1 MASPMRPE
9 RPEPIMSF
17 LFSRDAFAPKGIGK
31 SVPRR
36 EDVRLL
42 TGEGRYAADFSLP
55 GQVYAYVLRS
65 PHAHARIS
73 AINAVEAIA
82 TPGVLAV
89 LTGSDAA
96 AHGLRPIPHS
106 PVPTNPHEVP
116 LKSRDGSAFFIAPH
130 PVLAVDVVR
139 YVGEPVA
146 IIVAETLPQ
155 AMDAAE
161 RIEVKYQPLA
171 LVVQSRDALAPGAPL
186 VWEQHR
192 SNLCVA
198 SEAGDRDAAAAVF
211 SRAAYVVR
219 LETSIN
225 RVTGVPMELR
235 AALGVYDDADG
246 KFTIYTSAGGGVIRQ
261 RDDIAG
267 ALGVSKEAVRVVS
280 GDIGGNFG
288 IRNNTCPEF
297 VLVAWAAKQ
306 VRRPVKWVCER
317 RDAFLTDFHGR
328 DLTSTAEL
336 ALDEDGNFLALRATN
351 ISNLGAGAIS
361 FVPLAKGIAVSS
373 SVYHIPVSYMRGF
386 GVVTNTTPTSA
397 YRSAG
402 RPEVMFVLERLID
415 VACHRYG
422 FDRLELRR
430 RNLVTPEA
438 MPYRNPLGLVYD
450 SGDYPASLRRAAEL
464 GDWAGFEAR
473 RAEARRRGRCR
484 GIGVALSIELNTG
497 APRERAE
504 MTIDPSGVIELVLGT
519 MSAGQGHETSFAQIV
534 SEWLGVDPEQV
545 KLITGD
551 TDRVQAGGGSASAR
565 SMRLG
570 AWVMAQAADQIIDKG
585 RRIAA
590 VLLEAAE
597 ADIEFVQQRFVVK
610 GTDRAVGLFD
620 VATAALGGD
629 VPPDLAGPLI
639 GISDQVM
646 NIPSYA
652 YTCAVCE
659 VEVDPETGVVEII
672 GYVSIDD
679 CGRAVNPMLIH
690 GQSHG
695 GIAQGIGQALWEECA
710 YDVPSGQL
718 LSASLM
724 DYAMPRADGVPL
736 FTTEISE
743 VPSTTNPLGMRG
755 GSEGGITPGLAVV
768 ANAIVDALAE
778 FGVEHIALPATPERV
793 WRAIY
798 GQHRQNSSIIAVQR

>member
-1 MASPMRPE
+1 
-9 RPEPIMSF
+9 MSF
-17 LFSRDAFAPKGIGK
+17 LESRAAHAPTGIGK

-36 EDVRLL
+36 EDARLL
-42 TGEGRYAADFSLP
+42 TGRGRYAADFNLP
-55 GQVYAYVLRS
+55 GQAFAYVLRS
-65 PHAHARIS
+65 PHPHAHIV
-73 AINAVEAIA
+73 AIDAAPGTGA
-82 TPGVLAV
+82 PGVIAV
-89 LTGSDAA
+89 FSGIDAA
-96 AHGLRPIPHS
+96 ADGIGPIPHN

-116 LKSRDGSAFFIAPH
+116 LKSPDGSPFFVAPH
-130 PVLAVDVVR
+130 PVLALDAVR

-146 IIVAETLPQ
+146 IVVAETLSQ

-161 RIEVKYQPLA
+161 RVQVSYEPIA
-171 LVVQSRDALAPGAPL
+171 SVVRSQDVLAPGAPL
-186 VWEQHR
+186 VWTQHG
-192 SNLCVA
+192 SNLCVDT
-198 SEAGDRDAAAAVF
+198 EAGDEDMTEAAFAQ
-211 SRAAYVVR
+211 AAYVVK
-219 LETSIN
+219 LKTTIN

-235 AALGVYDDADG
+235 AALAVYELAAG
-246 KFTIYTSAGGGVIRQ
+246 KFTVYTSAGGGVIRQ

-267 ALGVSKEAVRVVS
+267 ALGVPKEAVRVVS
-280 GDIGGNFG
+280 GDVGGNFG

-297 VLVAWAAKQ
+297 VLLAWAAK
-306 VRRPVKWVCER
+306 RAGRPVKWICDR

-328 DLTSTAEL
+328 DLMSEAEL
-336 ALDEDGNFLALRATN
+336 AIDRDGNFLALRATN
-351 ISNLGAGAIS
+351 TSNLGASAIS

-373 SVYHIPVSYMRGF
+373 SVYRMPVSYMRGR

-415 VACHRYG
+415 MACTRHG

-430 RNLVTPEA
+430 RNLVRPQA

-450 SGDYPASLRRAAEL
+450 SGDYPASLQRATEL
-464 GDWAGFEAR
+464 ADWAGFAAR

-484 GIGVALSIELNTG
+484 GIGIAMSIELNTG

-504 MTIDPSGVIELVLGT
+504 MTIDPRGTVELVLGT
-519 MSAGQGHETSFAQIV
+519 MSAGQGHETSFAQIIC
-534 SEWLGVDPEQV
+534 EWLGVEPGQV
-545 KLITGD
+545 KLVTGD

-570 AWVMAQAADQIIDKG
+570 SWVTAKAADEVVEKG

-590 VLLEAAE
+590 ALLEVAE
-597 ADIEFVQQRFVVK
+597 ADVEFAGGHFVVK
-610 GTDRAVGLFD
+610 GTDRSVGLF
-620 VATAALGGD
+620 AAAAAALGGD
-629 VPPDLAGPLI
+629 VPADLRGPLV

-646 NIPSYA
+646 SIPSYA

-659 VEVDPETGVVEII
+659 VQVDPETGTTEIMN
-672 GYVSIDD
+672 YTSIDD

-695 GIAQGIGQALWEECA
+695 GIAQGIGQALSEHCV
-710 YDVPSGQL
+710 YDSGSGQL

-724 DYAMPRADGVPL
+724 DYAVPRADDLPL
-736 FTTEISE
+736 FKTEISE

-755 GSEGGITPGLAVV
+755 GSEGGITPGLGAV

-778 FGVEHIALPATPERV
+778 FGVEHIELPATPERI
-793 WRAIY
+793 WRAIDRAHSRDTA
-798 GQHRQNSSIIAVQR
+798 QTA